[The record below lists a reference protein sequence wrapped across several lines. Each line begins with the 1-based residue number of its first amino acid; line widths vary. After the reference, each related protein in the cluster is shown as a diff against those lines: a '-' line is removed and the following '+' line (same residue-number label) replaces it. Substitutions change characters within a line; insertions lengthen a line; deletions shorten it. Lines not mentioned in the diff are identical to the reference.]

1 MTFENIKNKVNNF
14 ENCSIEEIDS
24 ILNFIAIG
32 FRKKYNFDFD
42 FTIEF
47 EEGACVK
54 HERNLNGLQQVEIG
68 NMKLALIKT
77 DKDLGLEVDLNEEK
91 KEFVELILSTFHE
104 LRHVVQNYYIQDR
117 PTQNEKTLMF
127 TQEKIINEVFPGF
140 ITYNYEQS
148 AVEIDAMMSSLVET
162 VSFFRSMNFDISKD
176 EVLEIMKEKELAF
189 CNYCLNDFGNSY
201 DSALEYFGSII
212 ADRRKINELDNMLKS
227 FWEGLDDPQ
236 KSKVSKLV
244 KEVIEDKNIDSQLNI
259 LEEISLIIKPE
270 LKETYPLYN
279 IKNQKSHFKR

>member
-24 ILNFIAIG
+24 ILNFIAIR

-117 PTQNEKTLMF
+117 PIENEKTLMF

-189 CNYCLNDFGNSY
+189 CNYCLNDFGDSY
-201 DSALEYFGSII
+201 DSALEYFRTII

-227 FWEGLDDPQ
+227 FWEVIDDPQ

-244 KEVIEDKNIDSQLNI
+244 KKVIEDKNIDSQLNI

-279 IKNQKSHFKR
+279 IKHQKSHFKR

>member
-117 PTQNEKTLMF
+117 PIENEKTLMF

-212 ADRRKINELDNMLKS
+212 VDRRKINELDNMLKS
-227 FWEGLDDPQ
+227 FWDGLDDPQ

-244 KEVIEDKNIDSQLNI
+244 EKVIEDKNIDSQLNI